1 MIRAINLKKL
11 LTSLVIPLGVGFFAW
26 LFTKDSMDIYMQI
39 NTPPLTPPS
48 ALFPVVWII
57 LYVLMGISLYIVRVA
72 RCEAD
77 CESTKRKGYAL
88 FGVQLLFNFFWTI
101 AFFNLSAF
109 LFSAIWLGIM
119 IVLIILNAVCFGK
132 INKWSGLLFVPYI
145 IWCLFALYLNIGI
158 YVLN

>member
-57 LYVLMGISLYIVRVA
+57 LYALMGISLYLVRVA
-72 RCEAD
+72 RCETD
-77 CESTKRKGYAL
+77 CENTKQKGYAL

-101 AFFNLSAF
+101 AFFNFSAF

-119 IVLIILNAVCFGK
+119 IVLIILNAVYFGK
-132 INKWSGLLFVPYI
+132 INKWAGLLFIPYI
-145 IWCLFALYLNIGI
+145 IWCLFALYLNVGI